1 MKDSFIEHEENFQ
14 KWKDDNFPGVKE
26 ETKAFIENIINPKKE
41 KQLWK
46 HQLESTLRVIYS
58 YEILGKN
65 NMLLNV
71 VTGGGKTAI
80 IGACIAWLKYAHA
93 QDKFLIIVPNII
105 VRDRLEKD
113 FVVTKIEDSVF
124 NKFELFPKEA
134 EHFVNELNAHVLEAG
149 SGPQG
154 ITESGI
160 ILGNIQQFY
169 ESNISG
175 KRNLNWL
182 ITKVGELA
190 VFNDEAHNTPARE
203 YTTVLK
209 ILSHKIK
216 FRLDT
221 TATPDR
227 ADGQTPD
234 SEMIYFYGIANALD
248 DGIIKSVVVY
258 QPDAKIIELTYT
270 NKITGEN
277 KKVTELDKEFREAES
292 NVKPF
297 QWIIDEEPMKKQIAI
312 SLQRFDEQKRR
323 AKERYKPILFIV
335 TMSIE
340 EGKRVKDIFLKA
352 KETGGFGFTNDKV
365 LLVTEDTADNIVTY
379 DSMGNPV
386 TARDAATNLGKVD
399 SPFEVIISVMMLREG
414 WDVPEVSVILL
425 LRKFCSE
432 VYGQQVIGRGL
443 RKIIRIFEEREILAV
458 VDHPKLQHDWL
469 WRKVGA
475 SGIRRVET
483 DEVLGDEDIPKTPKI
498 QRLVRPENLIEIPS
512 PEYETKIDFDAIM
525 KKVPKDVIEKNWK
538 QILDSV
544 KYDKEEWIISKT
556 RIEQI
561 RKLYV
566 DRKRKMEIETTE
578 DFEIKSSGE
587 QKEFSK
593 DELIELLKEE
603 VVEMASNLLFE
614 AGFGGLKKGILYNTM
629 MDHIKVKLLNNKNL
643 SDASKEEIE
652 VALANLEDVR
662 KNFSKPIITGIL
674 GGRKNAQT

>member
-14 KWKDDNFPGVKE
+14 LWKSEHYPDVKE
-26 ETKAFIENIINPKKE
+26 KTREFIEHISNPKRE
-41 KQLWK
+41 RALWK
-46 HQLESTLRVIYS
+46 HQLEGILRVIYS
-58 YEILGKN
+58 YEKLGKN
-65 NMLLNV
+65 NLLLNI
-71 VTGGGKTAI
+71 VTGGGKTVI
-80 IGACIAWLKYAHA
+80 IAACIAWLKYAHN
-93 QDKFLIIVPNII
+93 QDKFLITVPNTI

-113 FVVTKIEDSVF
+113 FVVTNPGGSVF
-124 NKFELFPKEA
+124 KKFDLFPKDA
-134 EHFVNELNAHVLEAG
+134 DHFINELHAHVLKVE

-154 ITESGI
+154 MLESGI
-160 ILGNIQQFY
+160 ILGNIHQFY

-175 KRNLNWL
+175 KRNLHWL
-182 ITKVGELA
+182 MTKVGDLA
-190 VFNDEAHNTPARE
+190 IFNDEAHNTPARE

-209 ILSHKIK
+209 ILSHKTK

-234 SEMIYFYGIANALD
+234 SEMIQFYGIANALD

-258 QPDAKIIELTYT
+258 QPDAKIVELTYT
-270 NKITGEN
+270 NKVTGEK
-277 KKVTELDKEFREAES
+277 KKVTELDKEFKEAEA

-312 SLQRFDEQKRR
+312 ALQRFEEQKRR

-340 EGKRVKDIFLKA
+340 EGKRVRDILNKN
-352 KETGGFGFTNDKV
+352 KEKGGFGFSTEKV

-379 DSMGNPV
+379 NSMGEPV
-386 TARDAATNLGKVD
+386 TAREAATDLGKIG
-399 SPFEVIISVMMLREG
+399 SPFEIVISVMMLREG

-443 RKIIRIFEEREILAV
+443 RKIIRDVNEREILAV

-512 PEYETKIDFDAIM
+512 PEYETKIDFDAII
-525 KKVPKDVIEKNWK
+525 KKIPKDVIQKNWK

-544 KYDKEEWIISKT
+544 KYDKTKWIISKT
-556 RIEQI
+556 RLEQI

-566 DRKRKMEIETTE
+566 DSKRRMEIETVE
-578 DFEIKSSGE
+578 DIEL
-587 QKEFSK
+587 KESEEVKNLSK

-614 AGFGGLKKGILYNTM
+614 AGFGGLKKGLLYNTI
-629 MDHIKVKLLNNKNL
+629 MDHIKSKILDGKNL
-643 SDASKEEIE
+643 SDCSKEQIEI
-652 VALANLEDVR
+652 ALANLEDVR

-674 GGRKNAQT
+674 GGRKNA